1 MSGLTN
7 ARKSTGEIHG
17 VTDVGVI
24 LQLCENKPLPAYSK
38 HAIPLFRAHEGVSAL
53 TGPHVRARTWV
64 ESTTDHARE
73 DDEDEGQHLQIRSQD
88 GCSLHVTHVLGG
100 QRSLHNHLHGEKGD

>member
-1 MSGLTN
+1 M
-7 ARKSTGEIHG
+7 
-17 VTDVGVI
+17 GVI

-38 HAIPLFRAHEGVSAL
+38 HGIPLFRVHKGVSVI

-88 GCSLHVTHVLGG
+88 GSSLHVTHVLSG
-100 QRSLHNHLHGEKGD
+100 QRSLHNHLHEEKED